1 MWRSGRRWHRGAWRA
16 RGRGRRRRRSGDVLE
31 GPDLIE
37 LGRRLG
43 VEQVE
48 HVEVALDGEALVQ
61 LVAVGEVAWEIIGSK
76 TGGAAK
82 FTKRN
87 RISKVAREALDR
99 LVAEGKL
106 RILTPQDVRD
116 IIVAHPKAKIARE
129 ANNVMRTMQNN
140 QEILIQ
146 GLIPGDLLTPA
157 K

>member
-1 MWRSGRRWHRGAWRA
+1 MASGQSVGIPLTEDTPTPDAEELIAHVHPKAKDE
-16 RGRGRRRRRSGDVLE
+16 RRRTSRGDDDE
-31 GPDLIE
+31 G
-37 LGRRLG
+37 GATKTF
-43 VEQVE
+43 VSFS
-48 HVEVALDGEALVQ
+48 EV
-61 LVAVGEVAWEIIGSK
+61 IGSK
-76 TGGAAK
+76 AGGAAK
-82 FTKRN
+82 FTKKN

-116 IIVAHPKAKIARE
+116 IIAAHPKTKIARE
-129 ANNVMRTMQNN
+129 ANNVMRTMSNN